1 MVLNSSDVLK
11 QNYLQS
17 FKTRRFGFDKDVKT
31 KPLCLTLFF
40 IKIFMIFVR
49 FIKEYDRA
57 IKKTLYQLNLI
68 IQAF

>member
-1 MVLNSSDVLK
+1 MSDSL
-11 QNYLQS
+11 
-17 FKTRRFGFDKDVKT
+17 
-31 KPLCLTLFF
+31 F